1 MRTQTQKMKSVKYK
15 NKKGKGMK
23 TDERGKC
30 SGVQRGLPIDT
41 QELRT
46 SLRELFRDM
55 LQKGYEKGFGKG
67 RTPGF
72 VAGYHKGWSDAH
84 FCYQVARRDGG
95 HQMPRGIEETL
106 QQPEFF
112 QGSFQYQA
120 KRELPHNCT
129 QQVKREVK
137 IEATSDDHTVEV
149 KNEVKS
155 EL

>member
-15 NKKGKGMK
+15 NKKGKWMK
-23 TDERGKC
+23 TDERGKF

-55 LQKGYEKGFGKG
+55 RQKGYDKGLGKG

-72 VAGYHKGWSDAH
+72 VAGYHKGWSDAR
-84 FCYQVARRDGG
+84 FWYQVARRDGG
-95 HQMPRGIEETL
+95 HQMPGRIDETL

-112 QGSFQYQA
+112 PA
-120 KRELPHNCT
+120 KYS
-129 QQVKREVK
+129 V
-137 IEATSDDHTVEV
+137 
-149 KNEVKS
+149 
-155 EL
+155 